1 MKLLPAK
8 IYQLV
13 IYIYIVNN
21 KDMIDY
27 THWHFQIY
35 IYLYVLFTQQKS
47 QTHTFTMK

>member
-35 IYLYVLFTQQKS
+35 IYICMYNLHSKS
-47 QTHTFTMK
+47 LKHTPLQ